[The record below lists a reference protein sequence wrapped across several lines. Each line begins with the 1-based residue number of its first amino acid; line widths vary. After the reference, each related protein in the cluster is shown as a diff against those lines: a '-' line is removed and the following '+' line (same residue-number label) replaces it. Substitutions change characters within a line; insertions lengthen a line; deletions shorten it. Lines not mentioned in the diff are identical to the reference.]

1 MGDKNNDSYEPNVG
15 GPTLEAEDEDGN
27 QYDEEDLPDV
37 FDAEIVSYEYP
48 EPIKNT
54 FSFKSFSG
62 LHDASMGVMILV
74 GVLTLIL
81 CLIFAKKADG
91 VKYGVLDVIG
101 IILNCG
107 AMFFVLP
114 IISIAAIFIQAY
126 PTGPDWIY
134 QAYLCVPP
142 IIPFTVA
149 ASLSLRRKGFTK
161 LGFFI
166 QFLAPVIEV
175 ILIICETIL

>member
-1 MGDKNNDSYEPNVG
+1 
-15 GPTLEAEDEDGN
+15 
-27 QYDEEDLPDV
+27 
-37 FDAEIVSYEYP
+37 
-48 EPIKNT
+48 
-54 FSFKSFSG
+54 
-62 LHDASMGVMILV
+62 
-74 GVLTLIL
+74 LTLIL

-149 ASLSLRRKGFTK
+149 ASLSLRRKGFKK